1 MNLRPDAESRFVELT
16 PAGLRKVRTWAA
28 LITIGSFLF
37 GFDTGIISGALLFI
51 RDEFAL
57 SSFEQ
62 SAVVSILLLGAI
74 PGALLAGRVADR
86 IGRRFL
92 LAGLGVL
99 FFVGIAI
106 AALAGGYGSLMVGR
120 FVMGVAV
127 GAVSATVPTYLGE
140 MAPAQIRGRI
150 LTLNQLMITIGLL
163 ASYLVNWAFADNGDW
178 RLMFWMAGV
187 PALLLVMACVVLPE
201 SPVWLIA
208 HGRAE
213 QARRILDTVTV
224 PGGADRVVAR
234 FTPEPSSNGPDTET
248 PTEGMRALLTDSVR
262 PALFVG
268 ITLAAL
274 QQFSGINTIL
284 YYAPTI
290 MEETG
295 LSASNAIF
303 YSVFIG
309 VINVVMTVVSTRLVD
324 RVGRRP
330 LLLISLAG
338 MASSIALL
346 GVAFA
351 LEWSPVITL
360 LFMVLYIVAFAIGM
374 GPVFWVL
381 LGEIFPTS
389 ERAVGSSAGATMNWT
404 ANFVVSLVFLP
415 LLAAVGEAV
424 TFWIF
429 AVVCLL
435 GVAFVTKWVPETRG
449 RHAQEI
455 GEDLHRR
462 WNLSRAP
469 ADVGSRTS
477 VIPRT

>member
-1 MNLRPDAESRFVELT
+1 MNIRPEAESQFVELT
-16 PAGLRKVRTWAA
+16 PAGLRKVQAWAV

-57 SSFEQ
+57 SPFEQ
-62 SAVVSILLLGAI
+62 SAVVSVLLLGAI

-86 IGRRFL
+86 IGRRWL

-99 FFVGIAI
+99 FFVGVVI
-106 AALAGGYGSLMVGR
+106 AALAGGFWSLMVGR
-120 FVMGVAV
+120 FVMGFSV
-127 GAVSATVPTYLGE
+127 GAVSAALPTYLGE

-163 ASYLVNWAFADNGDW
+163 ASYIVNWAFADAGDW
-178 RLMFWMAGV
+178 RLMFWMAGI
-187 PALLLVMACVVLPE
+187 PAVLLVVACIFLPE

-208 HGRAE
+208 NGRADE
-213 QARRILDTVTV
+213 ARRMLEAVSV
-224 PGGADRVVAR
+224 PGGADRVIAR
-234 FTPEPSSNGPDTET
+234 FTPSTGPSAIGLDAKPKRG
-248 PTEGMRALLTDSVR
+248 GMRALLTPSVR

-268 ITLAAL
+268 IALAAL

-295 LSASNAIF
+295 LSASNAIL

-330 LLLISLAG
+330 LLLVSLAG

-351 LEWSPVITL
+351 TDLSPLVTL

-381 LGEIFPTS
+381 LGEIFPTG
-389 ERAVGSSAGATMNWT
+389 ERAVGSSAGATVNWT

-415 LLAAVGEAV
+415 LLKGVGEAV

-429 AVVCLL
+429 AAICLA
-435 GVAFVTKWVPETRG
+435 GIAFVTKWVPETRG
-449 RHAQEI
+449 RHATEI
-455 GEDLHRR
+455 GDDLQRR
-462 WNLSRAP
+462 WNLAGSSR
-469 ADVGSRTS
+469 R
-477 VIPRT
+477 

>member
-1 MNLRPDAESRFVELT
+1 MNLRPGTESQFVELT
-16 PAGLRKVRTWAA
+16 PTGLRKVQTWAV
-28 LITIGSFLF
+28 LITIGSYLF

-51 RDEFAL
+51 RDDFAL
-57 SSFEQ
+57 NSFEQ
-62 SAVVSILLLGAI
+62 SAVVSVLLLGAI

-86 IGRRFL
+86 IGRRRL

-99 FFVGIAI
+99 FFVGVAV
-106 AALAGGYGSLMVGR
+106 AALADGYWSLMVGR

-127 GAVSATVPTYLGE
+127 GAVSAAVPTYLGE
-140 MAPAQIRGRI
+140 MAPAQIRGGI

-163 ASYLVNWAFADNGDW
+163 ASYLVNWAFADSGDW
-178 RLMFWMAGV
+178 RLMFWMAGI
-187 PALLLVMACVVLPE
+187 PAVLLVVACLILPE
-201 SPVWLIA
+201 SPVWLIT
-208 HGRAE
+208 HGRANE
-213 QARRILDTVTV
+213 AHRILDTVTV
-224 PGGADRVVAR
+224 PGGADRVISR
-234 FTPEPSSNGPDTET
+234 FTPEPSATGLET
-248 PTEGMRALLTDSVR
+248 KPKSRGMRALLAPGVR

-268 ITLAAL
+268 VTLAAL

-309 VINVVMTVVSTRLVD
+309 VINVAMTVVSTRLVD

-338 MASSIALL
+338 MAASIGLL

-351 LEWSPVITL
+351 LDWSPVITL
-360 LFMVLYIVAFAIGM
+360 MFMLLYIVAFAIGM

-389 ERAVGSSAGATMNWT
+389 ERAEGSSAGATVNWT

-449 RHAQEI
+449 RHVEEI

-462 WNLSRAP
+462 WNL
-469 ADVGSRTS
+469 ADSTS
-477 VIPRT
+477 

>member
-1 MNLRPDAESRFVELT
+1 MTEPMNVRPPSESGFVELT
-16 PAGLRKVRTWAA
+16 PAGLRKVQTWSV

-51 RDEFAL
+51 RDEFGL
-57 SSFEQ
+57 NSFEQ
-62 SAVVSILLLGAI
+62 SAVVSVLLLGAI
-74 PGALLAGRVADR
+74 PGALLAGRISDR
-86 IGRRFL
+86 IGRRRL
-92 LAGLGVL
+92 LAGIGVL
-99 FFVGIAI
+99 FLLGVAI
-106 AALAGGYGSLMVGR
+106 AALANGFWILILGR
-120 FVMGVAV
+120 LVMGVAV
-127 GAVSATVPTYLGE
+127 GAVSAAIPTYLGE

-150 LTLNQLMITIGLL
+150 LTLNQLLITIGLL
-163 ASYLVNWAFADNGDW
+163 ASYLVNWAFAGAGDW

-187 PALLLVMACVVLPE
+187 PAVLLVVACVVLPE

-208 HGRAE
+208 KGRTGE
-213 QARRILDTVTV
+213 ARKILDSVTM
-224 PGGADRVVAR
+224 PGGADRVIAR
-234 FTPEPSSNGPDTET
+234 FSTTPERSGNAPLTE
-248 PTEGMRALLTDSVR
+248 PKLRGMRALLTPNVR

-303 YSVFIG
+303 YSVLIG
-309 VINVVMTVVSTRLVD
+309 LINVVMTVVSTRLVD
-324 RVGRRP
+324 RVGRRL

-338 MASSIALL
+338 MAASIALL

-351 LEWSPVITL
+351 LDLSSVITL
-360 LFMVLYIVAFAIGM
+360 GFMLLYIVSFAIGM

-381 LGEIFPTS
+381 LGEIFPTG
-389 ERAVGSSAGATMNWT
+389 ERAVGSSAGATVNWA

-415 LLAAVGEAV
+415 LFQGLGEAI

-429 AVVCLL
+429 ALVCLA
-435 GVAFVTKWVPETRG
+435 GIAFVTKRVPETRG
-449 RHAQEI
+449 RHAEEI

-462 WNLSRAP
+462 WGLSP
-469 ADVGSRTS
+469 NST
-477 VIPRT
+477 T